1 MNTATDQNW
10 DLYRS
15 FAAVLR
21 EGSLS
26 AAARAL
32 GLTQPTLTR
41 HIDALEQG
49 LGLTLFTR
57 SQRGLLP
64 TPAALELAPYADHIA
79 ATVAA
84 LRRAA
89 GGQDGAVRGT
99 VRVTAS
105 EAVGAEVLPPILA
118 DLRQR
123 HPDLVVE
130 LQLSNRVQDLLRRD
144 ADIAVRMVEPAQDSL
159 LVRRLG
165 HIRLGLFAHRRYADR
180 CGIPADVA
188 ALHGHAL
195 IGPDQEAPF
204 VRAVKQALPFLA
216 ELRFTLKT
224 DSDLAVLAAIRAGY
238 GIGVCQTGIAARDPD
253 LVAVLPG
260 SLDPLPLPVFVVM
273 HEDLKA
279 TPRCRVAFDLL
290 AAGLADYIRT
300 C

>member
-1 MNTATDQNW
+1 MNSRPDPEW

-49 LGLTLFTR
+49 LALTLFTR

-64 TPAALELAPYADHIA
+64 TPAALELAPYADHLS

-89 GGQDGAVRGT
+89 GGQGGAVRGT

-105 EAVGAEVLPPILA
+105 EAVGAEVLPPILSA
-118 DLRQR
+118 LRDT
-123 HPDLVVE
+123 HPELVVE
-130 LQLSNRVQDLLRRD
+130 LVLSNRVQDLLRRD
-144 ADIAVRMVEPAQDSL
+144 ADIAVRMVEPAQENL

-165 HIRLGLFAHRRYADR
+165 FIRLGLFAHRRYIDR
-180 CGIPADVA
+180 HGIPTDVPD
-188 ALHGHAL
+188 LSTHAL
-195 IGPDQEAPF
+195 VGPDQETPLL
-204 VRAVKQALPFLA
+204 RAARLALPWLDQV
-216 ELRFTLKT
+216 RFSLKT
-224 DSDLAVLAAIRAGY
+224 DSDLAALAAIRAGY
-238 GIGVCQTGIAARDPD
+238 GIGICQTGVAARDPD
-253 LVAVLPG
+253 LIPVLPG
-260 SLDPLPLPVFVVM
+260 LLDPLPLPVFVTM

-279 TPRCRVAFDLL
+279 TPRCRAVFDML
-290 AAGLADYIRT
+290 AAGLADYIST

>member
-1 MNTATDQNW
+1 MNQSPDPDW

-15 FAAVLR
+15 FACVLR

-49 LGLTLFTR
+49 LGMTLFTR

-64 TPAALELAPYADHIA
+64 TPAALELAPYADHLA

-89 GGQDGAVRGT
+89 GGQGGAVRGT

-105 EAVGAEVLPPILA
+105 EVVGAEILPHILT

-165 HIRLGLFAHRRYADR
+165 VIRLGLFAHRRYIGR
-180 CGIPADVA
+180 CGMPGDVA
-188 ALHGHAL
+188 ALSGHAL
-195 IGPDQEAPF
+195 IGPDQDTPL
-204 VRAVKQALPFLA
+204 VRSARQALPWL
-216 ELRFTLKT
+216 EQVRFTLKT
-224 DSDLAVLAAIRAGY
+224 DSDLAALAAIRAGY
-238 GIGVCQTGIAARDPD
+238 GIGICQTGIAARDTD
-253 LVAVLPG
+253 LLPVLPG
-260 SLDPLPLPVFVVM
+260 LLDPLPLPVFLVM

-279 TPRCRVAFDLL
+279 TPRCRAAFDLL
-290 AAGLADYIRT
+290 AAGLGDYIT
-300 C
+300 SG